1 MIHSLASRRLRGP
14 MAAGC
19 CLAFLL
25 MAAGNA
31 YSDDAANVEPFI
43 GEPTCLVIKVDTSRL
58 TLPESFEQ
66 VASVFGAEISADAAR
81 QAVAAIRRAADG
93 QPVYA
98 TLGIPY
104 SERDF
109 SAFVF
114 VKDTGK
120 VDMGALLGLMDKNG
134 FEAASAHKGM
144 LVTVPKLKAD
154 AASQLERL
162 QPAPRKEL
170 RPALDAV
177 ADFPVQVL
185 LLPPEF
191 VRRTMVELE
200 PTLPPV
206 LGGGPSSVLTEGVLW
221 AALGI
226 DPAKSRV
233 ELVVQSASERAARE
247 LSDYLPKLVEAVYQA
262 LPQVQRWLLPHETLE
277 ALTGLISSTVEG
289 DRLVIRFAQKEG
301 LQFLASMIATVRE
314 QAVRSTNTNKFKQLG
329 LALHN
334 HYDTYRVFPPRAEVR
349 DKTGKS
355 GLSWRVHLLPY
366 VEEGKLYEQFHLDEP
381 WDSPHNKPL
390 IEKMPEIYRDG
401 LPDTPPG
408 KTTFLTPVGEDTL
421 FGDAKPMHFGRI
433 WDGTS
438 NTAWLVQVKPEL
450 AVPWTAPQDY
460 AFAPKDPAKGLLVD
474 DDGRFL
480 VGIADGSIHH
490 LRANAKPETLLNL
503 FRKGDRQP
511 LDWKELR

>member
-1 MIHSLASRRLRGP
+1 
-14 MAAGC
+14 MAVGC

-31 YSDDAANVEPFI
+31 NSDDAANVEPFI
-43 GEPTCLVIKVDTSRL
+43 GEPTCLVIKIDTSQL
-58 TLPESFEQ
+58 ALPESFEQ
-66 VASVFGAEISADAAR
+66 VVKAFDAEISADAAK
-81 QAVAAIRRAADG
+81 QAIAAIRQAADG

-98 TLGIPY
+98 TLGIP
-104 SERDF
+104 SSNRDL

-120 VDMGALLGLMDKNG
+120 VDLGALLGAVGNKGLG
-134 FEAASAHKGM
+134 PASAHKGM
-144 LVTVPKLKAD
+144 LVTAPKSGTD
-154 AASQLERL
+154 VASQLEQL
-162 QPAPRKEL
+162 VPTPRKEL
-170 RPALDAV
+170 QPALDAV

-185 LLPPEF
+185 LLPPDF

-206 LGGGPSSVLTEGVLW
+206 LGGGPSSVLTDGVLW

-247 LSDYLPKLVEAVYQA
+247 LSAYLPKLVEAVYQA
-262 LPQVQRWLLPHETLE
+262 LPQVQRWRLPHKALE
-277 ALTGLISSTVEG
+277 AVTELTSSAVEG
-289 DRLVIRFAQKEG
+289 DQLVIQFAQKEG
-301 LQFLASMIATVRE
+301 LQLLTGMIATVRE

-334 HYDTYRVFPPRAEVR
+334 YHDTYRVFPPRAEDR

-366 VEEGKLYEQFHLDEP
+366 AGENELFKEFHLDEP

-408 KTTFLTPVGEDTL
+408 KTTFLAPVGEDTV
-421 FGDAKPMHFGRI
+421 FGGVKPMHFGRI

-460 AFAPKDPAKGLLVD
+460 AFDPKDPAKGLLVD
-474 DDGRFL
+474 GDRRFL
-480 VGIADGSIHH
+480 VALMDGSIHH
-490 LRANAKPETLLNL
+490 LRADAKPETLLNL
-503 FRKGDRQP
+503 FRKGDRKP

>member
-1 MIHSLASRRLRGP
+1 MILSLTPTRLRRP
-14 MAAGC
+14 MAAAC

-31 YSDDAANVEPFI
+31 YSDDAANTEPFI
-43 GEPTCLVIKVDTSRL
+43 SEPTCLVIKVDTSRL
-58 TLPESFEQ
+58 ALPESFEQ
-66 VASVFGAEISADAAR
+66 VAGAFGAEISADAAR
-81 QAVAAIRRAADG
+81 QAIAAIRQAADR

-114 VKDTGK
+114 LKDTGK
-120 VDMGALLGLMDKNG
+120 VDMDALLGLLGKKG
-134 FEAASAHKGM
+134 FEAANAHKGM
-144 LVTVPKLKAD
+144 LVTVPKLRTD

-162 QPAPRKEL
+162 VPAPRKEL
-170 RPALDAV
+170 RPAFDAV
-177 ADFPVQVL
+177 TDFPLQVL
-185 LLPPEF
+185 LLPPDYA
-191 VRRTMVELE
+191 RRTMVELE

-206 LGGGPSSVLTEGVLW
+206 LGGGPSSVLTEGLLW

-226 DPAKSRV
+226 DPGQGRV
-233 ELVVQSASERAARE
+233 ELVVQSASQRAAQEFR
-247 LSDYLPKLVEAVYQA
+247 DYLPKLVEAVYQA
-262 LPQVQRWLLPHETLE
+262 LPQVQRRLPHKALE
-277 ALTGLISSTVEG
+277 AFIGLTSSNVEG

-301 LQFLASMIATVRE
+301 LQLLAGMTATVRE
-314 QAVRSTNTNKFKQLG
+314 QAARNANTNKFKQLSI
-329 LALHN
+329 ALHN
-334 HYDTYRVFPPRAEVR
+334 HHDTYRVFPPSAEVR
-349 DKTGKS
+349 DKEGKS
-355 GLSWRVHLLPY
+355 GLSWRVHLLPF
-366 VEEGKLYEQFHLDEP
+366 VGENELFKEFHLDEP

-408 KTTFLTPVGEDTL
+408 KTTFLAPVGEDTVL
-421 FGDAKPMHFGRI
+421 GDAKPMHFGRI

-460 AFAPKDPAKGLLVD
+460 AFDPKDPAEGLLVD
-474 DDGRFL
+474 GDGRFL
-480 VGIADGSIHH
+480 VAIVDGSIHH
-490 LRANAKPETLLNL
+490 LRADAKPETLLNL

-511 LDWKELR
+511 LNWKELR